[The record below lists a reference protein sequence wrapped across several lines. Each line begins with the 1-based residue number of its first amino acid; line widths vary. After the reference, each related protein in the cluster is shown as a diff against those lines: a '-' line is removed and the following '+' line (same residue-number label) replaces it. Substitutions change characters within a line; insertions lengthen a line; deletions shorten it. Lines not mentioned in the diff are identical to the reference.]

1 MTKEVIITIRGL
13 QSGPDTDGEPIEM
26 ITTGEYYYKNSKHYL
41 LYEEVMEGET
51 TPTKNRIKFA
61 PGYMELTKN
70 GVVSVH
76 MLFEENKKNITHYHT
91 PYGALIMGIDAKK
104 VEILEAENEINISVD
119 YALELNQEHAADC
132 DIKINI
138 KAKGMGTFKL
148 VK

>member
-13 QSGPDTDGEPIEM
+13 QAGPETDGEPIEM
-26 ITTGEYYYKNSKHYL
+26 ITTGEYYYKNNKHYL

-51 TPTKNRIKFA
+51 STNKNRIKVA

-76 MLFEENKKNITHYHT
+76 MVFEEKQKNITHYHT
-91 PYGALIMGIDAKK
+91 PFGALLMGIEAKK
-104 VEILEAENEINISVD
+104 VEVLESEEEIHISVD

-132 DIKINI
+132 DIQITVRPKS
-138 KAKGMGTFKL
+138 
-148 VK
+148 VKNFRL

>member
-13 QSGPDTDGEPIEM
+13 QAGPETDGEPIEM
-26 ITTGEYYYKNSKHYL
+26 ITTGEYYYKNNKHYL

-51 TPTKNRIKFA
+51 STNKNRIKVA

-76 MLFEENKKNITHYHT
+76 MVFEEKQKNITHYHT
-91 PYGALIMGIDAKK
+91 PFGALLMGIEAKK
-104 VEILEAENEINISVD
+104 VEVLESEEEIHISVD

-132 DIKINI
+132 DIQITVRPKSGKN
-138 KAKGMGTFKL
+138 FRL
-148 VK
+148 